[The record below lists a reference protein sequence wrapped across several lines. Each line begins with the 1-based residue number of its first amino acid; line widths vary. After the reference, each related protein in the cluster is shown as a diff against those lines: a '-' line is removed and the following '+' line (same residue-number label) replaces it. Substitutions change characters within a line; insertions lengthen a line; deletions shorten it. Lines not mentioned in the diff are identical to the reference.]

1 MKKDK
6 DESLSLIATGSS
18 GGTFD
23 RGAPGGVR
31 IRLLFCRNR

>member
-23 RGAPGGVR
+23 RGDGKSDYV
-31 IRLLFCRNR
+31 ILY